1 MYDTVGICLTCE
13 GVFLGLTKSPST
25 FPGMHTFISEDLA
38 ETMTALSESLLRK
51 HLATISFVNGH
62 SRTLT
67 NNLRMYVCVMCV

>member
-38 ETMTALSESLLRK
+38 ETMTALSESLLRNTWQPSV
-51 HLATISFVNGH
+51 LSMDTVGH
-62 SRTLT
+62 
-67 NNLRMYVCVMCV
+67 